1 MYFMTL
7 GARPYQNMAMNLVKL
22 TEVGEKVG
30 YKGLDLKK
38 FVEDEIKREKKEQQR
53 IEREDRAQAVSRDR
67 K

>member
-1 MYFMTL
+1 
-7 GARPYQNMAMNLVKL
+7 MAMNLVKL

-38 FVEDEIKREKKEQQR
+38 FVEDEIKREEQKEQQR